1 MHFTSP
7 NSGWAVGSA
16 GTILKTGNGGILW
29 QNEVSPTTQN
39 LSSICFPNSSVGYAV
54 GANGTIIKYDGVTSV
69 ANQKMESVS
78 VYPNPSSQYIYVNS
92 IKDIQYI
99 EVSSVSG
106 EKVSFKPE
114 PSLNKFDISTLE
126 DGMYFLTVHSKEGVF
141 VSKFIKGI

>member
-69 ANQKMESVS
+69 ADQKLELVS